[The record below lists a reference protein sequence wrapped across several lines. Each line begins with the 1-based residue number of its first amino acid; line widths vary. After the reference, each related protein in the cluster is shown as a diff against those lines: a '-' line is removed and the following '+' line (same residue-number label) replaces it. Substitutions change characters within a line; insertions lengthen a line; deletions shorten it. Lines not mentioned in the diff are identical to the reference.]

1 MNPLPI
7 LITLLVTA
15 ISLFIISKLPIGV
28 EIDSIGKTIIS
39 AIVFGI
45 LNALLAPIL
54 NVLGAPLEFLT
65 LGLGLVSFLVNA
77 FIFGLSA
84 WLVSGFRLKWGIWSA
99 LLGSFLL
106 TLVTS
111 IINHVLPIAPS
122 VS

>member
-28 EIDSIGKTIIS
+28 EIDSIGKTVI
-39 AIVFGI
+39 AAVVFGI
-45 LNALLAPIL
+45 LNALLGPIL
-54 NVLGAPLEFLT
+54 HFIGAPLEFLT
-65 LGLGLVSFLVNA
+65 LGLFALIINA

-99 LLGSFLL
+99 LLGSFAL
-106 TLVTS
+106 S
-111 IINHVLPIAPS
+111 IINSVIHNLLPITT
-122 VS
+122 VG